1 MFFGVCF
8 ELFFME
14 TRTVKLLK
22 ALPNMSR
29 KVMPIVIVATKYS
42 KNKKD
47 LGDLKI
53 VLYLIAS
60 RVRNMLLLR
69 ANLFYKLLPGC

>member
-1 MFFGVCF
+1 MEITPTLSQILKSSIMFFGVCF

-22 ALPNMSR
+22 ALPNMSW

-53 VLYLIAS
+53 VLYHA
-60 RVRNMLLLR
+60 
-69 ANLFYKLLPGC
+69 A